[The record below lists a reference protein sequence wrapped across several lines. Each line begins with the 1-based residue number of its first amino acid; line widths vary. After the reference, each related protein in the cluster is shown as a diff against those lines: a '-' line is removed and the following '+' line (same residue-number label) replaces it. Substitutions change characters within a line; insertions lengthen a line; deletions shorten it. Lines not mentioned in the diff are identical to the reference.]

1 MFVRAARRW
10 DMDGLTYAINA
21 TLISIQN
28 VPLKKEESKAD
39 QDSHP
44 GGEPGK
50 AKERYVCDHLA

>member
-1 MFVRAARRW
+1 
-10 DMDGLTYAINA
+10 MDGLTYAINA